1 MSRIDMSDIYLL
13 HLETSTKVCSV
24 VLSKNGTEIAKKE
37 SNDDAFAHGEK
48 LTVYIQDVL
57 LEAKIQ
63 LSDVKGVSVSS
74 GPGSYTGLRIG
85 TSTAKGICYALNLP
99 LLSISSL
106 ESLKN
111 EAQKKYPNATIC
123 AMIDARRMEVYSVLY
138 DENNYILKEIS
149 ADVLDEHSYQNWE
162 PFVAVGDGIL
172 KMEALWE
179 ARKITFDGS
188 ILCSASGQVATI
200 YQKFLAQDF
209 EDLAYFE
216 PFYLKEFYTVPP
228 KK

>member
-1 MSRIDMSDIYLL
+1 MADIFLL

-24 VLSKNGTEIAKKE
+24 VVSKNGEEISKIE

-48 LTVYIQDVL
+48 LTLYIQ
-57 LEAKIQ
+57 EALQKAEVTLQ
-63 LSDVKGVSVSS
+63 ELNGVSVSS

-85 TSTAKGICYALNLP
+85 TSTAKGLCYALEIP

-106 ESLKN
+106 ESLAH
-111 EAQKKYPNATIC
+111 EAFKKYPNTNIC
-123 AMIDARRMEVYSVLY
+123 SMIDARRMEVYAGIYGSQFEVL
-138 DENNYILKEIS
+138 KPIS
-149 ADVLDEHSYQNWE
+149 ADVLDENSYREFE
-162 PFVAVGDGIL
+162 PFLAIGDGVD
-172 KMEALWE
+172 KMKEIWE
-179 ARKITFDGS
+179 GRNIQYDDD
-188 ILCSASGQVATI
+188 ILCSASGQVNTV
-200 YQKFLAQDF
+200 YQKYLRHEF